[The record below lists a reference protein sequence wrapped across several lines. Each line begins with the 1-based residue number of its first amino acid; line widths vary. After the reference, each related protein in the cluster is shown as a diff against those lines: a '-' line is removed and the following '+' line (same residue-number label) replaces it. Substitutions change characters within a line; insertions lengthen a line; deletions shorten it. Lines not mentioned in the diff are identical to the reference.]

1 MVVNAPGRRLFVARS
16 VLDVHAGSTY
26 CGHMKDHTNGS
37 AEPAQSKNVV
47 GVRELKT
54 HTAGIL
60 RHVREAQ
67 ASYIVTHRGR
77 AVGVILP
84 IDEHV
89 GISPAFGDSDPEA
102 AWATFMRAG
111 RRLERRFR
119 PGVSG
124 VALLSGMRR

>member
-1 MVVNAPGRRLFVARS
+1 MGSRRPIAPR
-16 VLDVHAGSTY
+16 
-26 CGHMKDHTNGS
+26 K
-37 AEPAQSKNVV
+37 VV

-54 HTAGIL
+54 HAARIL
-60 RHVREAQ
+60 RQVRDAR

-84 IDEHV
+84 LD
-89 GISPAFGDSDPEA
+89 PGDGTSQTLDDADATA
-102 AWATFMRAG
+102 AWNAFVRAG

-124 VALLSGMRR
+124 VRLLSAMRR